1 MCHKNNSKLGNSTSR
16 VQDKVLNEK
25 WFGVHHHQGET
36 MGMVE
41 IADGEHE
48 A

>member
-1 MCHKNNSKLGNSTSR
+1 MRHKNNSKLGNSMSR

-25 WFGVHHHQGET
+25 WFGVHHHQDET